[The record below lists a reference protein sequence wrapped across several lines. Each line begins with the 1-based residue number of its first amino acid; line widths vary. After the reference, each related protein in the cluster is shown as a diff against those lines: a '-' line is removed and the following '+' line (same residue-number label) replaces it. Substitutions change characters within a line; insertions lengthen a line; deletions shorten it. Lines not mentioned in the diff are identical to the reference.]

1 MQGMG
6 MDKQTTIEK
15 LLEKYIQQ
23 GRWGIHERLP
33 SERELAEEFGA
44 SRNTVRFALRA
55 LSGQKILRS
64 RRGSGTFV
72 AMIPEKKV
80 QGNAAMLLLEL
91 RLEGFRIVMPQ
102 VIASYMIWMTPTK
115 INELE
120 SLLSRVGMALRSG
133 DRNAFAQTQQH
144 FFAQLIRHMDN
155 SPLETSLSH
164 LLPDGKGFSRL
175 LEQQGLTRCEVL
187 FSLLAS
193 IHNALRHVEPALAS
207 QKTLEYASMLGEFL
221 ADAKQY
227 DNWKRKETCAS

>member
-55 LSGQKILRS
+55 LSGRKILRS

-80 QGNAAMLLLEL
+80 QGNAAMLLL
-91 RLEGFRIVMPQ
+91 
-102 VIASYMIWMTPTK
+102 
-115 INELE
+115 
-120 SLLSRVGMALRSG
+120 
-133 DRNAFAQTQQH
+133 D
-144 FFAQLIRHMDN
+144 D
-155 SPLETSLSH
+155 SH
-164 LLPDGKGFSRL
+164 KNQRA
-175 LEQQGLTRCEVL
+175 RK
-187 FSLLAS
+187 
-193 IHNALRHVEPALAS
+193 PALPGGHGFTKRRP
-207 QKTLEYASMLGEFL
+207 QCLCP
-221 ADAKQY
+221 DAATFFRATHPAY
-227 DNWKRKETCAS
+227 G